1 MAILHNS
8 RILLASLMR
17 GQYVANLHIMDG
29 CMAGY
34 VPMSINNDTLITR
47 DSNGG
52 SEWSILRDTDI
63 HPATIALLPSW
74 GSHPT
79 IPLHMVSPAQL
90 TMETTRAPT
99 VLVDASWNTM
109 DISGTPLTTIA
120 PYYHNPT
127 YTYSY
132 ASPSTTTTAAPLPR
146 HVAVLVIAKAIQDDV
161 SCPITG
167 ESIAEDAAV
176 TSCGHV
182 FDRAAITTWLSSN
195 TTCPTCR
202 TRCCV

>member
-1 MAILHNS
+1 MNNVAILHNS

-52 SEWSILRDTDI
+52 SEWSILRETDI
-63 HPATIALLPSW
+63 HPATMALLPSW

-79 IPLHMVSPAQL
+79 IPLYMVSPAQL

-99 VLVDASWNTM
+99 VLTGVSW
-109 DISGTPLTTIA
+109 SAA

-132 ASPSTTTTAAPLPR
+132 ASLTPTTTAAPLPR

-167 ESIAEDAAV
+167 ESITEDAAV

-182 FDRAAITTWLSSN
+182 FDRAAITTWLSN
-195 TTCPTCR
+195 NPTCPTCR

>member
-1 MAILHNS
+1 MNNVAILHNS

-17 GQYVANLHIMDG
+17 GQYVANLHIMNG
-29 CMAGY
+29 CLSGY
-34 VPMSINNDTLITR
+34 VPMSMNNDTLITR

-52 SEWSILRDTDI
+52 STWSILRETDI

-99 VLVDASWNTM
+99 MLVDASWSTM
-109 DISGTPLTTIA
+109 DA
-120 PYYHNPT
+120 PYYRNPT

-132 ASPSTTTTAAPLPR
+132 TSATTAAPLPR
-146 HVAVLVIAKAIQDDV
+146 HVAVLVVAKAIQDDV

-167 ESIAEDAAV
+167 ESITEDAAV

-202 TRCCV
+202 TRCSV